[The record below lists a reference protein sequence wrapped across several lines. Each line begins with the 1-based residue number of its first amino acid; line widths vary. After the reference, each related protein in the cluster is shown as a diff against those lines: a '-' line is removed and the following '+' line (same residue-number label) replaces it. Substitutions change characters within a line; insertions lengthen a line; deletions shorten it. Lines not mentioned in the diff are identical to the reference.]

1 MNDIEVV
8 CWVELDEL
16 LTRLREMA
24 LGEERDQVLGA
35 VSEVVLVRTEKGA
48 QFQEQPL

>member
-1 MNDIEVV
+1 MNDVEVV

-16 LTRLREMA
+16 LTPLREMV

-35 VSEVVLVRTEKGA
+35 AIEVVRVRTEKGVR
-48 QFQEQPL
+48 F